1 MSHSKRNTSLAFF
14 TAHERSLLRSS
25 WGTQSTRL
33 SRDSFLPFGYCRLC
47 LGPAVDPV
55 TCPGEYESESGSN
68 IAATGSTTG
77 TTTGTGNV
85 NVNGNQNIKVHLF
98 CRECAL
104 NDLMAQRQEIKRL
117 EREAE
122 ARETEKKDEEKRAEE
137 AARREEVEMF
147 ERAEMMGYVNENETM
162 APGGMGTKR
171 KRDVGVAAAAAAAE
185 EMHARSTTITSTTA
199 PDGNAHANA
208 TKRTKKENNSE
219 TSFWIPGSQ
228 RSTDDAGKG
237 KGSSSL
243 AKKLHPLCPAASTPS
258 NKHPYSLKGLVTVRF
273 STEKSE
279 TDSGQQKKTNT
290 NTNTNSTAAGVNVP
304 ICPSCK
310 KMLTN
315 TSRAM
320 LGTAEGCGH
329 VVCKGCADLLYGGRN
344 DKKSKKNT
352 STTTGTTTT
361 TTVAPAASCPASNG
375 EEVEG
380 GGSCGCEFS
389 VNCGVHAD
397 TSTNPTFF
405 QKDSGAAVD
414 SLAEC
419 LALCDNNDKCTATI
433 WCDDASSCGSD
444 YHICWQT
451 NGLGGVAGTGY
462 GQISYKGSCSGSCS
476 SSYEG

>member
-77 TTTGTGNV
+77 TTTGNV
-85 NVNGNQNIKVHLF
+85 NVNVNVHVNGNRNIKVHLF

-162 APGGMGTKR
+162 ASGGMGTKR
-171 KRDVGVAAAAAAAE
+171 KRDVGVAAAAAAE
-185 EMHARSTTITSTTA
+185 EMHARSTTTTSTTA

-208 TKRTKKENNSE
+208 TKKTKKENNSE

-237 KGSSSL
+237 KGSSSSL

-273 STEKSE
+273 STEESE
-279 TDSGQQKKTNT
+279 TKTDSGQQKKTNT
-290 NTNTNSTAAGVNVP
+290 NTNSTAATAAGVNVP

-344 DKKSKKNT
+344 DKKSKKKI
-352 STTTGTTTT
+352 TTTT
-361 TTVAPAASCPASNG
+361 TTQGQGQTQSIEKGKGGVVVAVGSDSPLSEIERMACYVCEADLGGNQNLLDNEKENENGTGSKPVKESRKKDKKQKKVGRLVEISCEGTGFA
-375 EEVEG
+375 G
-380 GGSCGCEFS
+380 GG
-389 VNCGVHAD
+389 
-397 TSTNPTFF
+397 TNM
-405 QKDSGAAVD
+405 ARR
-414 SLAEC
+414 E
-419 LALCDNNDKCTATI
+419 
-433 WCDDASSCGSD
+433 
-444 YHICWQT
+444 
-451 NGLGGVAGTGY
+451 GVAF
-462 GQISYKGSCSGSCS
+462 QC
-476 SSYEG
+476 

>member
-47 LGPAVDPV
+47 LGLAVDPV
-55 TCPGEYESESGSN
+55 TCPGEYESEPGSK
-68 IAATGSTTG
+68 IIPTGST
-77 TTTGTGNV
+77 TGNV
-85 NVNGNQNIKVHLF
+85 NVNGNGYGNIKVHLF

-122 ARETEKKDEEKRAEE
+122 VREKEKDDEEKRAEE
-137 AARREEVEMF
+137 AARRDEVERF
-147 ERAEMMGYVNENETM
+147 ERAEMMGYVNENDSETM

-171 KRDVGVAAAAAAAE
+171 KRDVGVAAPAAAK
-185 EMHARSTTITSTTA
+185 EMHAHSTTTSTIA
-199 PDGNAHANA
+199 PDGNANANA
-208 TKRTKKENNSE
+208 TKKAKKENNSE

-228 RSTDDAGKG
+228 RSTEDAGKG

-273 STEKSE
+273 STTENENE
-279 TDSGQQKKTNT
+279 TGSGQHKNKTNT
-290 NTNTNSTAAGVNVP
+290 NNSTAAAGAGVNVP

-329 VVCKGCADLLYGGRN
+329 VVCKGCADLLYGRN
-344 DKKSKKNT
+344 DTKNKT
-352 STTTGTTTT
+352 KTTTT
-361 TTVAPAASCPASNG
+361 TSTQGQTQRNEKGQGIEKG
-375 EEVEG
+375 E
-380 GGSCGCEFS
+380 
-389 VNCGVHAD
+389 
-397 TSTNPTFF
+397 
-405 QKDSGAAVD
+405 AV
-414 SLAEC
+414 
-419 LALCDNNDKCTATI
+419 
-433 WCDDASSCGSD
+433 GSD
-444 YHICWQT
+444 YSPLSETERMACYVCEANLSGNQNLLDNEKENGTGSKSAKESRKKDKKQKKVGRLVEISCEGTGFAGGGT
-451 NGLGGVAGTGY
+451 NMARREGVAF
-462 GQISYKGSCSGSCS
+462 QC
-476 SSYEG
+476 